1 MATTFDEEEDIM
13 LPFSEEPS
21 SPVRPKLKR
30 LKKASEKQ
38 HVVHLS
44 DLPPVNQTLPP
55 DSSEEVLDPL
65 FPDSEGLIA
74 ELRKEEADRIEEDEP
89 LLPDSLEEELIVEDD
104 SLDPL
109 FPDSGGLM
117 DELRREN
124 LEEVKGRGSNS
135 PILEDESLDPDQ
147 DDGLD
152 PLFPKPGEYKAW
164 EGEEIGEGGLIEELR
179 KENSAK
185 KRLNF
190 GGDDESSEKET
201 KKKRKKSK
209 ENADSKQ
216 KESSRDKRRFEKE
229 RRVQLDILHVESQRL
244 LRETSDAS
252 FKPVPVV
259 HKPIS
264 SVLEKIRLRKM
275 EILKRSSASFQT
287 AESESWSVDASEAQN
302 MAKDDMDLGLGDNR
316 DQAMHARSSESVLE
330 GEKTSELHNNRE
342 NGSDKQKPNPD
353 TSESASDEEKSD
365 NAHPSNDDHNQIQS
379 ENDVA
384 DNEVK
389 EVPGSSIPCT
399 KPAVPSD
406 EVLSSSSDDEEEEE
420 EYNDKENI
428 DPFPR
433 GLFSVDDKNTKSAV
447 LKDFLDDEA
456 EEEDDSD
463 HDLARFPENEGEDDD
478 HDDEESDE
486 TEVLKDLIAT
496 GYKEGKRD
504 HERRN
509 ELHLKWLEQQDAAET
524 DNVLQRL
531 KYSNLQK
538 EDLMDEVEE
547 EDEDEGEGSEDDA
560 MLSDSG
566 ADAGGPKNI
575 LRQNLEKAK
584 QMMMFN
590 DEHDIYVPSDEDE
603 NEDHL
608 LRRRI
613 SKQADTKITSPLEDE
628 ESKEVFGL
636 IKKLNIAPPPKKRG
650 NQAASMSTAHL
661 DMLSVGRNS
670 NSFSK
675 FFGRK
680 ASSSMSSSRKTVM
693 GRSFIFGR
701 DDSNSRSG
709 LSTDN
714 QPSENN
720 DQPHVDP
727 KEKDQM
733 RKPTPANLRSS
744 QLKSATVANSGT
756 STSSGSSLFEIL
768 RRSSISSDERTEDK
782 NQMTES
788 QATYIYSAFKVG
800 RGLSRVDL
808 KF

>member
-38 HVVHLS
+38 PTVHLA

-65 FPDSEGLIA
+65 FPDSEGLID
-74 ELRKEEADRIEEDEP
+74 ELRKEVADRIEEDEP

-109 FPDSGGLM
+109 FPYSGGLM
-117 DELRREN
+117 EELRREK
-124 LEEVKGRGSNS
+124 LEETKVRGTNS
-135 PILEDESLDPDQ
+135 PNLDDESLDPDQ
-147 DDGLD
+147 DGLNDGLD
-152 PLFPKPGEYKAW
+152 PLFPEPGKYKAW

-190 GGDDESSEKET
+190 GGDDESLEKET
-201 KKKRKKSK
+201 KKKRNKSR

-216 KESSRDKRRFEKE
+216 KECSRDKRRFEKE
-229 RRVQLDILHVESQRL
+229 RRVQLDLLHVESQRL

-252 FKPVPVV
+252 FKPVSVV
-259 HKPIS
+259 RKPIS
-264 SVLEKIRLRKM
+264 SVLEKIRLRKL
-275 EILKRSSASFQT
+275 EILKKSSASFQT
-287 AESESWSVDASEAQN
+287 AESGSWSVDESEVQN
-302 MAKDDMDLGLGDNR
+302 MAKDDMDLGMGDNGDR
-316 DQAMHARSSESVLE
+316 AMHVRSSESALE
-330 GEKTSELHNNRE
+330 GEKTSELHNNME
-342 NGSDKQKPNPD
+342 NGSEKQNLNPD
-353 TSESASDEEKSD
+353 TSESTSDEEKSD
-365 NAHPSNDDHNQIQS
+365 TAHRSNGDHNQIQS

-384 DNEVK
+384 DNEVD
-389 EVPGSSIPCT
+389 EVPGSSMRCT
-399 KPAVPSD
+399 KPAVPSN
-406 EVLSSSSDDEEEEE
+406 EVLSSSSEDEEEE

-428 DPFPR
+428 DPFSR
-433 GLFSVDDKNTKSAV
+433 ELFSVDDKNTKSAV

-463 HDLARFPENEGEDDD
+463 HDLARFPENGEDDD
-478 HDDEESDE
+478 HDDDESDE

-547 EDEDEGEGSEDDA
+547 EDEDEGEGFEDDA

-566 ADAGGPKNI
+566 AGAGGPKNI

-590 DEHDIYVPSDEDE
+590 DDHDVYVPSDEDE
-603 NEDHL
+603 NEDHF

-613 SKQADTKITSPLEDE
+613 SKPGDTKITSPLEDE

-650 NQAASMSTAHL
+650 NQATTNL

-670 NSFSK
+670 SSFSK

-680 ASSSMSSSRKTVM
+680 ASSSMSSSRKTVI

-709 LSTDN
+709 LSTDD

-720 DQPHVDP
+720 DQSHVDP

-733 RKPTPANLRSS
+733 RKPTSANLRSS
-744 QLKSATVANSGT
+744 QLKSAKVANSGV
-756 STSSGSSLFEIL
+756 SSSSGSSLFEIL
-768 RRSSISSDERTEDK
+768 RRSSISSDEQTEDK
-782 NQMTES
+782 NQLTES

-800 RGLSRVDL
+800 RGFSRVDS

>member
-38 HVVHLS
+38 PSIHLAA
-44 DLPPVNQTLPP
+44 DRPPVNQTLPP
-55 DSSEEVLDPL
+55 DSSEEALDPL
-65 FPDSEGLIA
+65 FPDSEGLVD
-74 ELRKEEADRIEEDEP
+74 ELRKEAADRIIENEP
-89 LLPDSLEEELIVEDD
+89 LLPDSVEEEHVEDD

-117 DELRREN
+117 EALRREK
-124 LEEVKGRGSNS
+124 LEEIKVRDTDS
-135 PILEDESLDPDQ
+135 PSLEDESVDPDQ
-147 DDGLD
+147 DEMNDGLD
-152 PLFPKPGEYKAW
+152 PLFPEPGKYKAW
-164 EGEEIGEGGLIEELR
+164 GGEEIGEGGLMEELR

-190 GGDDESSEKET
+190 GGDGESLEKET

-229 RRVQLDILHVESQRL
+229 RRAQLGLLHVESQRL

-264 SVLEKIRLRKM
+264 SVLEKIRLRKL
-275 EILKRSSASFQT
+275 EILKKSSASFQT
-287 AESESWSVDASEAQN
+287 AESESWSVDASEVQN
-302 MAKDDMDLGLGDNR
+302 MAKDDMDLGMGGNG
-316 DQAMHARSSESVLE
+316 DQAMHARSSESALE

-342 NGSDKQKPNPD
+342 NGSEKQNPNPD
-353 TSESASDEEKSD
+353 TSESTSDEEKFGTT
-365 NAHPSNDDHNQIQS
+365 HRSNGNHNQTQS

-384 DNEVK
+384 DNKVD
-389 EVPGSSIPCT
+389 EVPGSSMPCT
-399 KPAVPSD
+399 KPAVPSN
-406 EVLSSSSDDEEEEE
+406 EVLSSSSDNEEEEE

-428 DPFPR
+428 DPFSR
-433 GLFSVDDKNTKSAV
+433 ELFSVDDKNTKSAV
-447 LKDFLDDEA
+447 LKDFLDEEA

-463 HDLARFPENEGEDDD
+463 HDLARFPENGEDD
-478 HDDEESDE
+478 HDDDESDE

-566 ADAGGPKNI
+566 AGAGGPKNI

-590 DEHDIYVPSDEDE
+590 DDHDVYVPSDEDE
-603 NEDHL
+603 NEDHF

-613 SKQADTKITSPLEDE
+613 SKPGDTKITSPLEDE

-650 NQAASMSTAHL
+650 NQATTNL

-670 NSFSK
+670 SSFSK

-680 ASSSMSSSRKTVM
+680 ASSSMSSSRKAVI

-709 LSTDN
+709 LSTDD
-714 QPSENN
+714 QSSENN
-720 DQPHVDP
+720 DQSHMDP

-733 RKPTPANLRSS
+733 RKPTSANLRSS
-744 QLKSATVANSGT
+744 QLKSATVANSGVN
-756 STSSGSSLFEIL
+756 SSSGSSLFEIL
-768 RRSSISSDERTEDK
+768 RRSSISSDEQTEDK

-800 RGLSRVDL
+800 RGFSRVDS